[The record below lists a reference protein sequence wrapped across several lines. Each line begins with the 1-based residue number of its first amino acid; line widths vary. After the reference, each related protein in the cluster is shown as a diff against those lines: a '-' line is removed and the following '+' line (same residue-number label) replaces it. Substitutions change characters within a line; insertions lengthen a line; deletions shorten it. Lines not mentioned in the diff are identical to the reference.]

1 MNIEKK
7 VKEILKELPVGV
19 ELVAATKTRSIEEI
33 NQAIKAGV
41 KIIGENYV
49 QEAEEKFRVIG
60 KKVKWHMIGHLQRNK
75 VKKALEIFDM
85 IETVDTVKL
94 AREIDKISKKEGIIF
109 PVLIEINSG
118 REEQKSG
125 VLPEDIES
133 FVEEISKFENIKVE
147 GLMTM
152 GPFVKNPEE
161 IKPYFELTREL
172 FEKLKSKSYPN
183 VGMKYLSMG
192 MTDTWKI
199 AIEEGANLVRI
210 GTGIFGPRNPEPGSN
225 RRGG

>member
-60 KKVKWHMIGHLQRNK
+60 KKVKWHMIGHLQKNK

-85 IETVDTVKL
+85 IETVDSTKL
-94 AREIDKISKKEGIIF
+94 AREIDKISKKEGIVF

-118 REEQKSG
+118 KEEQKSG
-125 VLPEDIES
+125 VLPENVES
-133 FVEEISKFENIKVE
+133 FVEEITKFENIKVE

-183 VGMKYLSMG
+183 VEMKYLSMG

>member
-60 KKVKWHMIGHLQRNK
+60 KEVKWHMIGHLQRNK

>member
-19 ELVAATKTRSIEEI
+19 ELIGATKTRSVEEI

-60 KKVKWHMIGHLQRNK
+60 KKVKWHMIGHLQKNK

-85 IETVDTVKL
+85 IETVDSTKL
-94 AREIDKISKKEGIIF
+94 AREIDKISKKEGIVF
-109 PVLIEINSG
+109 PVLVEINSG

-125 VLPEDIES
+125 VLPENVES

-183 VGMKYLSMG
+183 VEMKYLSMG

>member
-60 KKVKWHMIGHLQRNK
+60 KKVKWHMIGHLQKNK

-85 IETVDTVKL
+85 IETVDSTKL
-94 AREIDKISKKEGIIF
+94 AREIDKISKKEGIVF

-118 REEQKSG
+118 KEEQKSG
-125 VLPEDIES
+125 VLPENVES
-133 FVEEISKFENIKVE
+133 FVEEITKFENIKVE

-172 FEKLKSKSYPN
+172 FEKLKLKSYPN
-183 VGMKYLSMG
+183 VEMKYLSMG

>member
-85 IETVDTVKL
+85 IETVDSVKL

-183 VGMKYLSMG
+183 VEMKYLSMG

>member
-60 KKVKWHMIGHLQRNK
+60 KKVKWHMIGHLQKNK

-85 IETVDTVKL
+85 IETVDSTKL
-94 AREIDKISKKEGIIF
+94 AREIDKISKKEGIVF
-109 PVLIEINSG
+109 PVLVEINSG

-125 VLPEDIES
+125 VLPENVES

-183 VGMKYLSMG
+183 VEMKYLSMG

-210 GTGIFGPRNPEPGSN
+210 GTGIFGSRNPEPGSN

>member
-33 NQAIKAGV
+33 NRAIKAGV

-85 IETVDTVKL
+85 IETVDSIKL

-183 VGMKYLSMG
+183 VEMKYLSMG

>member
-60 KKVKWHMIGHLQRNK
+60 KKVKWHMIGHLQKNK

-125 VLPEDIES
+125 VLPENVES

-183 VGMKYLSMG
+183 VEMKYLSMG